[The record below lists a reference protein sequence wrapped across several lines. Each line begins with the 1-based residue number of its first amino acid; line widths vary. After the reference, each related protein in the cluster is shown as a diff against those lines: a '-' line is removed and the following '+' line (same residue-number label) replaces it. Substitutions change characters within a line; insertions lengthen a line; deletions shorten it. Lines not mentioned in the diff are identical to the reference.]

1 VPFRSKPLVF
11 RHLRPAPRG
20 EGRFGSSA
28 GDASEEPGIISVL
41 ITQNGGETAIIG
53 GEGLI
58 VDRPTTRAAFSR

>member
-1 VPFRSKPLVF
+1 MVTGASD
-11 RHLRPAPRG
+11 
-20 EGRFGSSA
+20 GSA
-28 GDASEEPGIISVL
+28 RIRAFVEQLLYTASEEPGIISVL